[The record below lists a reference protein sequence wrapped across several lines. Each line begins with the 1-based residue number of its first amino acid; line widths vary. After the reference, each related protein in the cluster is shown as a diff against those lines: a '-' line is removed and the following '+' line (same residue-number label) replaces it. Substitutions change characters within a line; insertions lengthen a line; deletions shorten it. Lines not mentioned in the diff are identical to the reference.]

1 MIEFPSTKDQFSFF
15 SLLSTRWRDLDSHKH
30 INHANYL
37 TYLETSRLEYLNKI
51 FGMETDFIM
60 ASMEINYHKQ
70 LSHPQELEIGQKV
83 VKIGNKSIKILSGIF
98 KNGEKELVL
107 SSLATLVTFNYGEQ
121 KTCNVPSVAKMFLD
135 K

>member
-1 MIEFPSTKDQFSFF
+1 MITMA
-15 SLLSTRWRDLDSHKH
+15 WHDLDSHKH

-51 FGMETDFIM
+51 FYKETDSII
-60 ASMEINYHKQ
+60 ASMEINYYKQ

-83 VKIGNKSIKILSGIF
+83 VKIGNKSIKILGGIF
-98 KNGEKELVL
+98 KNGEKELVF

-121 KTCNVPSVAKMFLD
+121 KTCHVPSVAKMFLD
-135 K
+135 